1 MAVLGSILSFVG
13 GIGSLICLILV
24 LIKMFPAEGALK
36 GILAII
42 CSLYAFIWGWINA
55 SRFNLKNVMMAWTGC
70 IILAIIGGAI
80 SGAGAAASL
89 EGFNSSYLPQLA
101 SIVAGVASLAF

>member
-1 MAVLGSILSFVG
+1 MATIGLILAVIG
-13 GIGSLICLILV
+13 GIGSLICWIMV

-55 SRFNLKNVMMAWTGC
+55 RRFSLTNIMYGWTAC
-70 IILAIIGGAI
+70 IILAIIGNVI
-80 SGAGAAASL
+80 SSMGS
-89 EGFNSSYLPQLA
+89 
-101 SIVAGVASLAF
+101 